1 MKFSK
6 DANIKVGNKLQNA
19 RISNGYTQEKIAELV
34 GCSPRY
40 ISQLESDITIGSL
53 PLIIN
58 ICKLYH
64 ISLDDLYGEYLQVST
79 SLSKNI
85 NFCGY
90 LSLKEEYK
98 SIVDNSITYL
108 NKLQN
113 S

>member
-6 DANIKVGNKLQNA
+6 DFTIKIGNKLQCA
-19 RISNGYTQEKIAELV
+19 RISNGYTQEEIAELV

-40 ISQLESDITIGSL
+40 ISQLESNITIGSL

-64 ISLDDLYGEYLQVST
+64 ISLDDLYGEYLQISST
-79 SLSKNI
+79 LSENI

-90 LSLKEEYK
+90 LSLKDEYK
-98 SIVDNSITYL
+98 SIVDNNIMYL

-113 S
+113 N